1 MGEFRD
7 MLDAMSDLKSEVKKG
22 FASIGGYGK
31 RRSIAA
37 SATDGTCYFPVVVDD
52 SIPLEDA
59 LIVARALERKYATFV
74 LTTLTMNPY
83 MQIDNGD
90 ISAAEYVKRFHQNMR
105 VKRSTTPAINL
116 LDVKES
122 AFDSICDKY
131 GIDYS
136 AVEEEAMVTAWNI
149 YNSVVSSV
157 ANKNASKWNFTLE
170 EMLTPSIVNDI
181 GKVRPAFEARTVFS
195 GGPGRTPDI
204 DDDRID
210 QLKND
215 MRYSKR
221 GNSRADTFVYNDVHS
236 PSVNVKA
243 DPTINVKGS
252 DVKVNPEINVNMPKG
267 RAARPDPRQINH
279 LMDTDFKKANDLVP
293 TMLHIRVYPTA
304 SGDEELPEP
313 IDFVLG
319 VKATLHSVTADAMAE
334 NLAKGVNGDNHFFE
348 FIKWYTG
355 ETRFFKDFVFAI
367 DQQKSDAVS
376 ASNKNKGWFVAS
388 KRRKA
393 LSKLQS
399 KISKNPMTPIMTIV
413 TSKDTLETLANVYG
427 FDLEASPMLL
437 DKIMSTYFLLGFVVV
452 NPATNRVD
460 FHIDG
465 FDSAETVTLNTLQ
478 KEETRDDKKF
488 KDMMRMMGRSV

>member
-83 MQIDNGD
+83 MQIDDGN
-90 ISAAEYVKRFHQNMR
+90 ISAAEYVKKFHQNMR
-105 VKRSTTPAINL
+105 VKRSETPAINL
-116 LDVKES
+116 LDIKES

-181 GKVRPAFEARTVFS
+181 GKIRPMMEAKGGKPTPVTVNNTVKTPAVNTTVNNLISS
-195 GGPGRTPDI
+195 GKGGSGR
-204 DDDRID
+204 
-210 QLKND
+210 
-215 MRYSKR
+215 S
-221 GNSRADTFVYNDVHS
+221 
-236 PSVNVKA
+236 
-243 DPTINVKGS
+243 
-252 DVKVNPEINVNMPKG
+252 
-267 RAARPDPRQINH
+267 DPRQINH

-393 LSKLQS
+393 MSKLQS

-413 TSKDTLETLANVYG
+413 TSKDTLETLASVYG

>member
-1 MGEFRD
+1 

-83 MQIDNGD
+83 MQIDDGN
-90 ISAAEYVKRFHQNMR
+90 ISAAEYVKKFHQNMR
-105 VKRSTTPAINL
+105 VKRSETPAINL
-116 LDVKES
+116 LDIKES

-181 GKVRPAFEARTVFS
+181 GKIRPMMEAK
-195 GGPGRTPDI
+195 GGKPTP
-204 DDDRID
+204 
-210 QLKND
+210 
-215 MRYSKR
+215 
-221 GNSRADTFVYNDVHS
+221 V
-236 PSVNVKA
+236 SVNNTVKTPA
-243 DPTINVKGS
+243 VNTTVNNLISSGKGGS
-252 DVKVNPEINVNMPKG
+252 G
-267 RAARPDPRQINH
+267 RSDPRQINH

-393 LSKLQS
+393 MSKLQS

-413 TSKDTLETLANVYG
+413 TSKDTLETLASVYG

>member
-83 MQIDNGD
+83 MQIDDGN
-90 ISAAEYVKRFHQNMR
+90 ISAAEYVKKFHQNMR
-105 VKRSTTPAINL
+105 VKRSETPAINL
-116 LDVKES
+116 LDIKES

-181 GKVRPAFEARTVFS
+181 GKIRPMMEAK
-195 GGPGRTPDI
+195 GGKPTP
-204 DDDRID
+204 
-210 QLKND
+210 
-215 MRYSKR
+215 
-221 GNSRADTFVYNDVHS
+221 V
-236 PSVNVKA
+236 SVNNTVKTPA
-243 DPTINVKGS
+243 VNTTVNNLISSGKGGS
-252 DVKVNPEINVNMPKG
+252 G
-267 RAARPDPRQINH
+267 RSDPRQINH

-393 LSKLQS
+393 MSKLQS

-413 TSKDTLETLANVYG
+413 TSKDTLETLASVYG

>member
-7 MLDAMSDLKSEVKKG
+7 LLDAMKDLKSEASKG
-22 FASIGGYGK
+22 FATIGGYNK

-37 SATDGTCYFPVVVDD
+37 SASDGTCYFPVIVDD

-59 LIVARALERKYATFV
+59 LIIARALERKYATFV

-83 MQIDNGD
+83 MQIENGE
-90 ISAAEYVKRFHQNMR
+90 ISAAEYVKKFHRNMR
-105 VKRSTTPAINL
+105 QKGSTTPAINV
-116 LDVKES
+116 LDIQ
-122 AFDSICDKY
+122 DSTFEGICDKY

-136 AVEEEAMVTAWNI
+136 VVEEAATVTAWHV
-149 YNSVVSSV
+149 YNSINSSV
-157 ANKNASKWNFTLE
+157 ANSKARKWNFTLE
-170 EMLTPSIVNDI
+170 EMLTPSIANDI
-181 GKVRPAFEARTVFS
+181 GKVRPVIVTEANDNSGNNGNS
-195 GGPGRTPDI
+195 GGR
-204 DDDRID
+204 R
-210 QLKND
+210 
-215 MRYSKR
+215 R
-221 GNSRADTFVYNDVHS
+221 GGPVFNNNVPVTVNTA
-236 PSVNVKA
+236 PVNVNIVSA
-243 DPTINVKGS
+243 QGQRRSSGT
-252 DVKVNPEINVNMPKG
+252 
-267 RAARPDPRQINH
+267 PRQMVNH

-334 NLAKGVNGDNHFFE
+334 NLARGVNQDNHFFE

-355 ETRFFKDFVFAI
+355 ETRFFKDFVFAL
-367 DQQKSDAVS
+367 DSLKSDAVS
-376 ASNKNKGWFVAS
+376 ASNKNKGWFIAT

-393 LSKLQS
+393 VSKLQS
-399 KISKNPMTPIMTIV
+399 KVSKNPMTPIMTV
-413 TSKDTLETLANVYG
+413 VCSKDTLGTLANVYG

-437 DKIMSTYFLLGFVVV
+437 DKIMSTYFLLGFVVA

-465 FDSAETVTLNTLQ
+465 FDAPETVTLNTLQ

>member
-1 MGEFRD
+1 

-83 MQIDNGD
+83 MQIDDGN
-90 ISAAEYVKRFHQNMR
+90 ISAAEYVKKFHQNMR
-105 VKRSTTPAINL
+105 VKRSETPAINL
-116 LDVKES
+116 LDIKES

-181 GKVRPAFEARTVFS
+181 GKIRPMMEAKGGKPTPVTVNNTVKTPAVNTTVNNLISS
-195 GGPGRTPDI
+195 GKGGSGR
-204 DDDRID
+204 
-210 QLKND
+210 
-215 MRYSKR
+215 S
-221 GNSRADTFVYNDVHS
+221 
-236 PSVNVKA
+236 
-243 DPTINVKGS
+243 
-252 DVKVNPEINVNMPKG
+252 
-267 RAARPDPRQINH
+267 DPRQINH

-393 LSKLQS
+393 MSKLQS

-413 TSKDTLETLANVYG
+413 TSKDTLETLASVYG

>member
-7 MLDAMSDLKSEVKKG
+7 MLDAMKDLKNEVHKG

-83 MQIDNGD
+83 MQIDSD
-90 ISAAEYVKRFHQNMR
+90 DTISAAEYVRKFHQNMR
-105 VKRSTTPAINL
+105 TKSSTVP
-116 LDVKES
+116 DVDITSIGEGFDAFES
-122 AFDSICDKY
+122 VCDKY

-136 AVEEEAMVTAWNI
+136 VVEEDAMITAWNI
-149 YNSVVSSV
+149 YNKVASSV
-157 ANKNASKWNFTLE
+157 ADKNASKWNFTIE
-170 EMLTPSIVNDI
+170 EVTTPSIVNDM
-181 GKVRPAFEARTVFS
+181 GKIRPVYEAKKNRSS
-195 GGPGRTPDI
+195 GGSAPAATPPVTNNI
-204 DDDRID
+204 VH
-210 QLKND
+210 NHNN
-215 MRYSKR
+215 YSSPVNIAPAK
-221 GNSRADTFVYNDVHS
+221 SYNQV
-236 PSVNVKA
+236 
-243 DPTINVKGS
+243 T
-252 DVKVNPEINVNMPKG
+252 VNMPAQKRG
-267 RAARPDPRQINH
+267 RSDPRQVNH

-293 TMLHIRVYPTA
+293 TMLHIRVYPVST
-304 SGDEELPEP
+304 GDGELPEP

-376 ASNKNKGWFVAS
+376 ASNKNRGWFIAS

-393 LSKLQS
+393 LSKIQS
-399 KISKNPMTPIMTIV
+399 KISKNPMTPIMTVV
-413 TSKDTLETLANVYG
+413 TSKDTLETLAKVYG

-437 DKIMSTYFLLGFVVV
+437 DKIMSTYFLLGFVIV

-460 FHIDG
+460 FQFDG
-465 FDSAETVTLNTLQ
+465 FDRPETVTLNTLQ

>member
-83 MQIDNGD
+83 MQIDDGN
-90 ISAAEYVKRFHQNMR
+90 ISAAEYVKKFHQNMR

-122 AFDSICDKY
+122 AFESICDKY

-149 YNSVVSSV
+149 YNSVASSV

-181 GKVRPAFEARTVFS
+181 GKIRPMMEAK
-195 GGPGRTPDI
+195 GGKPTP
-204 DDDRID
+204 
-210 QLKND
+210 
-215 MRYSKR
+215 
-221 GNSRADTFVYNDVHS
+221 V
-236 PSVNVKA
+236 SVNNTVKTPA
-243 DPTINVKGS
+243 VNTTVNNLISSGKGGS
-252 DVKVNPEINVNMPKG
+252 G
-267 RAARPDPRQINH
+267 RSDPRQINH

-393 LSKLQS
+393 MSKLQS

-413 TSKDTLETLANVYG
+413 TSKDTLETLASVYG

>member
-7 MLDAMSDLKSEVKKG
+7 MLDAMKDLRNEVHKG

-74 LTTLTMNPY
+74 LTTLTMDPY
-83 MQIDNGD
+83 MQIDSEDTIN
-90 ISAAEYVKRFHQNMR
+90 AAEYVRKFHQNMR
-105 VKRSTTPAINL
+105 VKSSTKPDIDITSIGDDYDAF
-116 LDVKES
+116 ES
-122 AFDSICDKY
+122 VCDKY

-136 AVEEEAMVTAWNI
+136 VVEEDAMITAWNI
-149 YNSVVSSV
+149 YNKVASSV
-157 ANKNASKWNFTLE
+157 ADKNASKWNFTIE
-170 EMLTPSIVNDI
+170 EVTTPSIVNDV
-181 GKVRPAFEARTVFS
+181 GKIRPVYEAKNNRSNNRPAEVAPNITNNNYSSPVNIAPARINNPVDARTTVNITQAQRR
-195 GGPGRTPDI
+195 GR
-204 DDDRID
+204 
-210 QLKND
+210 
-215 MRYSKR
+215 S
-221 GNSRADTFVYNDVHS
+221 
-236 PSVNVKA
+236 
-243 DPTINVKGS
+243 
-252 DVKVNPEINVNMPKG
+252 
-267 RAARPDPRQINH
+267 DPRQINH

-293 TMLHIRVYPTA
+293 TMLHIRVYPVST
-304 SGDEELPEP
+304 GDGELPEP

-376 ASNKNKGWFVAS
+376 ASNKNRGWFIAS

-393 LSKLQS
+393 LSKIQS
-399 KISKNPMTPIMTIV
+399 KISKNPMTPIMTVV
-413 TSKDTLETLANVYG
+413 TSKDTLETLAKVYG

-437 DKIMSTYFLLGFVVV
+437 DKIMSTYFLLGFVIV

-460 FHIDG
+460 FQFDG
-465 FDSAETVTLNTLQ
+465 FDRPETVTLNTLQ

>member
-1 MGEFRD
+1 M
-7 MLDAMSDLKSEVKKG
+7 
-22 FASIGGYGK
+22 
-31 RRSIAA
+31 
-37 SATDGTCYFPVVVDD
+37 
-52 SIPLEDA
+52 
-59 LIVARALERKYATFV
+59 
-74 LTTLTMNPY
+74 
-83 MQIDNGD
+83 
-90 ISAAEYVKRFHQNMR
+90 
-105 VKRSTTPAINL
+105 
-116 LDVKES
+116 
-122 AFDSICDKY
+122 Y

-136 AVEEEAMVTAWNI
+136 AVEVEAMVTAWNI

-181 GKVRPAFEARTVFS
+181 GKIRPMMEAKGGKPTPVTVNNTVKTPAVNTTVNNLISS
-195 GGPGRTPDI
+195 GKGGSGR
-204 DDDRID
+204 
-210 QLKND
+210 
-215 MRYSKR
+215 S
-221 GNSRADTFVYNDVHS
+221 
-236 PSVNVKA
+236 
-243 DPTINVKGS
+243 
-252 DVKVNPEINVNMPKG
+252 
-267 RAARPDPRQINH
+267 DPRQINH

-393 LSKLQS
+393 MSKLQS

-413 TSKDTLETLANVYG
+413 TSKDTLETLASVYG

>member
-7 MLDAMSDLKSEVKKG
+7 MLDAMKDLKNEVHKG

-74 LTTLTMNPY
+74 LTTLTMDPY
-83 MQIDNGD
+83 MQIDSEDTIN
-90 ISAAEYVKRFHQNMR
+90 AAEYVRKFHQNMR
-105 VKRSTTPAINL
+105 VKSSTKPDIDITSIGEGLNAF
-116 LDVKES
+116 ES
-122 AFDSICDKY
+122 VCDKY

-136 AVEEEAMVTAWNI
+136 VVEEDAMITAWNI
-149 YNSVVSSV
+149 YNKVASSV
-157 ANKNASKWNFTLE
+157 ADKNASKWNFTIE
-170 EMLTPSIVNDI
+170 EVTTPSIVNDI
-181 GKVRPAFEARTVFS
+181 GKIRPVYEAKNNRSNTRPAAVAPNITNNNYSSPVNIAPARINNPVDARTTVNI
-195 GGPGRTPDI
+195 T
-204 DDDRID
+204 
-210 QLKND
+210 QAQ
-215 MRYSKR
+215 KR
-221 GNSRADTFVYNDVHS
+221 GR
-236 PSVNVKA
+236 
-243 DPTINVKGS
+243 S
-252 DVKVNPEINVNMPKG
+252 DL
-267 RAARPDPRQINH
+267 RQINH

-293 TMLHIRVYPTA
+293 TMLHIRVYPVSA
-304 SGDEELPEP
+304 GDGELPEP

-376 ASNKNKGWFVAS
+376 ASNKNRGWFIAS

-393 LSKLQS
+393 LSKIQS
-399 KISKNPMTPIMTIV
+399 KISKNPMTPIMTVV
-413 TSKDTLETLANVYG
+413 TSKDTLETLAKVYG

-437 DKIMSTYFLLGFVVV
+437 DKIMSTYFLLGFVIV

-460 FHIDG
+460 FQFDG
-465 FDSAETVTLNTLQ
+465 FDRPETVTLNTLQ

>member
-1 MGEFRD
+1 MGEFRE
-7 MLDAMSDLKSEVKKG
+7 MLDAMSDLNSVVKKG

-116 LDVKES
+116 LDIKES

-195 GGPGRTPDI
+195 GGPGRTSDI
-204 DDDRID
+204 DEDRID
-210 QLKND
+210 RLKND

-221 GNSRADTFVYNDVHS
+221 GNSRSDTFVYNDVHS

-252 DVKVNPEINVNMPKG
+252 DVKVNPEINVNIPKG
-267 RAARPDPRQINH
+267 RSAIPDPRQINH

-334 NLAKGVNGDNHFFE
+334 ILAKGVNGDIHFFE
-348 FIKWYTG
+348 FIKW
-355 ETRFFKDFVFAI
+355 
-367 DQQKSDAVS
+367 
-376 ASNKNKGWFVAS
+376 
-388 KRRKA
+388 
-393 LSKLQS
+393 
-399 KISKNPMTPIMTIV
+399 
-413 TSKDTLETLANVYG
+413 
-427 FDLEASPMLL
+427 
-437 DKIMSTYFLLGFVVV
+437 
-452 NPATNRVD
+452 
-460 FHIDG
+460 
-465 FDSAETVTLNTLQ
+465 
-478 KEETRDDKKF
+478 
-488 KDMMRMMGRSV
+488 

>member
-7 MLDAMSDLKSEVKKG
+7 MLDAMKDLRNEVHKG

-74 LTTLTMNPY
+74 LTTLTMDPY
-83 MQIDNGD
+83 MQIDSEDTIN
-90 ISAAEYVKRFHQNMR
+90 AAEYVRKFHQNMR
-105 VKRSTTPAINL
+105 VKSSTKPDIDITSIGEGLNAF
-116 LDVKES
+116 ES
-122 AFDSICDKY
+122 VCDKY

-136 AVEEEAMVTAWNI
+136 VVEEDAMITAWNI
-149 YNSVVSSV
+149 YNKVASSV
-157 ANKNASKWNFTLE
+157 ADKNASKWNFTIE
-170 EMLTPSIVNDI
+170 EVTTPSIVNDI
-181 GKVRPAFEARTVFS
+181 GKIRPVYEAKRNRSSNDAPVATPPAPNITNNNYSSPVNIAPPRINNPVDARTTVNITQAQRR
-195 GGPGRTPDI
+195 GR
-204 DDDRID
+204 
-210 QLKND
+210 
-215 MRYSKR
+215 S
-221 GNSRADTFVYNDVHS
+221 
-236 PSVNVKA
+236 
-243 DPTINVKGS
+243 
-252 DVKVNPEINVNMPKG
+252 
-267 RAARPDPRQINH
+267 DPRQINH

-293 TMLHIRVYPTA
+293 TMLHIRVYPVST
-304 SGDEELPEP
+304 GDGELPEP

-376 ASNKNKGWFVAS
+376 ASNKNRGWFIAS

-393 LSKLQS
+393 LSKIQS
-399 KISKNPMTPIMTIV
+399 KISKNPMTPIMTVV
-413 TSKDTLETLANVYG
+413 TSKDTLETLAKVYG

-437 DKIMSTYFLLGFVVV
+437 DKIMSTYFLLGFVIV

-460 FHIDG
+460 FQFDG
-465 FDSAETVTLNTLQ
+465 FDRPETVTLNTLQ

-488 KDMMRMMGRSV
+488 KDMMRMMGRGV